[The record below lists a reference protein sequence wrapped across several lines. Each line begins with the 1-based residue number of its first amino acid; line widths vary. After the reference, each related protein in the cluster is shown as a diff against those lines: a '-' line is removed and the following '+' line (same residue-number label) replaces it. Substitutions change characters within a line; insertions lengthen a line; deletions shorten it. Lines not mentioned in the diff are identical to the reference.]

1 MSCYGCEKRH
11 VGCHVDCEDYI
22 QETKQIKEKKEKI
35 KTEKIKE
42 GEIIAVEKTRTAK
55 RNKWKL

>member
-1 MSCYGCEKRH
+1 M
-11 VGCHVDCEDYI
+11 GCHVDCEDYI
-22 QETKQIKEKKEKI
+22 QETKQRKEKKEKI

-42 GEIIAVEKTRTAK
+42 GEIIAVEKIRTAK

>member
-1 MSCYGCEKRH
+1 MSCYGCGKRH
-11 VGCHVDCEDYI
+11 VGYHVDCEDYI
-22 QETKQIKEKKEKI
+22 QETKQKKEKKEKI

-42 GEIIAVEKTRTAK
+42 GEKIADEKIRTAK